1 MNEVTICCKVS
12 CEVRM
17 NCGKFQR
24 ALDVNSGKIRNGYA
38 EVKCESRSQFEVGKQ
53 M

>member
-24 ALDVNSGKIRNGYA
+24 ALDVNSGKIIKGYY
-38 EVKCESRSQFEVGKQ
+38 EVEKCEYEK
-53 M
+53 